1 MASMDEINELKETFR
16 SNAAKEVEDLQSRFN
31 KLGLSRLS
39 PPPELQTRTTM
50 SGEKY
55 RGRRQGEWDWYSQ
68 LSSEEKARIRRNWT
82 SPGGLTPDKLGM
94 DDSIAGQFSS
104 VDDAVEEFLDLTR
117 RIDALKRYVNTGKL
131 PKNMNAFGGMDL
143 DSIFSGV
150 TSDLEL
156 DMRTPISISGFYE
169 DNPIEYW
176 KNIQAISAEEYG
188 EEVVETTAESL
199 QPRTQAHISS
209 DQYRI
214 SKYGSDQ
221 YLHDQKAYKQELE
234 RISNKSFENMT
245 KEEDIIFNRTDST
258 TVRLRAEIQQEATEN
273 AIIRQKTIDE
283 RAAQT
288 AKTDERAAQTA
299 KTTANRQTQAKTQ
312 STLKIGTPV
321 PQKTAQTQ
329 AQINPEAAIARGR
342 VTGPADEAAEYAEK
356 EAAGYFDNKYFND
369 LNDDYFKNLELSEA
383 GYADDIVEESFE
395 ALDHS
400 LATITSSNIDNLTG
414 STASIARSS
423 GTRADSLLSSAVSKG
438 GSSNLR
444 NAALAATLGLGV
456 GYTNSRRRT
465 RR

>member
-31 KLGLSRLS
+31 KLGLSKLS

-82 SPGGLTPDKLGM
+82 SPGGLTPDKLGI

-131 PKNMNAFGGMDL
+131 PKNMDAFGGMDL

-156 DMRTPISISGFYE
+156 DMRTSISISGFYE

-209 DQYRI
+209 DQY
-214 SKYGSDQ
+214 KFTGSDQ

-288 AKTDERAAQTA
+288 NK
-299 KTTANRQTQAKTQ
+299 KTANRKTQAKTQ

-329 AQINPEAAIARGR
+329 AQINLEAAIARGR

-356 EAAGYFDNKYFND
+356 EAAGYFDNEYFND
-369 LNDDYFKNLELSEA
+369 LNDDYFKNLELNEA

-414 STASIARSS
+414 STASIVRSS

>member
-1 MASMDEINELKETFR
+1 MDEINELKETFR

-31 KLGLSRLS
+31 KLGLSKLS

-82 SPGGLTPDKLGM
+82 SPGGLTPDKLGI

-131 PKNMNAFGGMDL
+131 PKNMDAFGGMDL

-156 DMRTPISISGFYE
+156 DMRTSISISGFYE

-209 DQYRI
+209 DQY
-214 SKYGSDQ
+214 KFTGSDQ

-288 AKTDERAAQTA
+288 TK
-299 KTTANRQTQAKTQ
+299 KTANRKTQAKTQ
-312 STLKIGTPV
+312 STLKIGTSV

-329 AQINPEAAIARGR
+329 AQINLEAAIARGR

-356 EAAGYFDNKYFND
+356 KAAGYFDNEYFND
-369 LNDDYFKNLELSEA
+369 LNDDYFKNLELNEA

-414 STASIARSS
+414 STASIVRSS